1 MNPPNPA
8 VLHISLLLVTFVG
21 SFFTVAAIDNSTI
34 PIIKDGDRL
43 VSSNKNFALGFFS
56 FNNSTTRRYVGI
68 WYNTIPQLTLV
79 WVANRNQPLI
89 DTSGTLALDRHGN
102 LLVFS
107 DTQTI
112 SLWSTNATLPSND
125 VSVQLWNTGNL
136 ALVERQSRKVIWQ
149 SFDYPSDVLI
159 PYMKLGVNRRTGFS
173 WFLTSWKAQDDPG
186 IGNFSCRINPT
197 GYPQLVLYQ
206 GDVPWWRGGPWT
218 GRRWAGV
225 PEMTRSFIINTS
237 YIDNAEEVSI
247 TNGVTV
253 DTVLMR
259 MTLDESGSLH
269 RSTWNEQDQKWNEFW
284 SAPTEWCDKYNRCGP
299 NSNCDPYN
307 TEQFQC
313 KCLPG
318 FEPRSNHNWF
328 LRDPSGGCVRK
339 RPNATCGSGEGFVKV
354 ERVKVP
360 DSSTA
365 RADKSMSL
373 EACEQACMK
382 DCKCTA
388 YTSANE
394 TTGFGCVTWY
404 GELLDTR
411 TYANVGQDLYVRV
424 DAVELGEI
432 LNSPP
437 SPFLNQIYTLL
448 IPLFFFNAIFSA
460 QYSQESNRY
469 PTKKVIAIVVVCFV
483 ALVLLVASLVYLWE
497 LLKKSKTFLVL
508 VSYHEEYVISYT
520 IFIEFITLIIIL
532 IHGFTLRVS
541 SSISYA
547 YIDIYFVYYYI
558 QHKLS

>member
-1 MNPPNPA
+1 
-8 VLHISLLLVTFVG
+8 
-21 SFFTVAAIDNSTI
+21 
-34 PIIKDGDRL
+34 
-43 VSSNKNFALGFFS
+43 
-56 FNNSTTRRYVGI
+56 
-68 WYNTIPQLTLV
+68 
-79 WVANRNQPLI
+79 
-89 DTSGTLALDRHGN
+89 
-102 LLVFS
+102 
-107 DTQTI
+107 
-112 SLWSTNATLPSND
+112 
-125 VSVQLWNTGNL
+125 
-136 ALVERQSRKVIWQ
+136 
-149 SFDYPSDVLI
+149 
-159 PYMKLGVNRRTGFS
+159 MKLGVNRRTGFS

-186 IGNFSCRINPT
+186 IGNFSCRINLT

-284 SAPTEWCDKYNRCGP
+284 STPTEWCDKYNRCGP

-328 LRDPSGGCVRK
+328 LRDPSGGCIRK

-382 DCKCTA
+382 DCNCTA

-394 TTGFGCVTWY
+394 TSGIGCVTWY

-424 DAVELGEI
+424 DAIELVFPKFK
-432 LNSPP
+432 S
-437 SPFLNQIYTLL
+437 S
-448 IPLFFFNAIFSA
+448 
-460 QYSQESNRY
+460 SNEEGDSHRRSMFRRIGA
-469 PTKKVIAIVVVCFV
+469 TR
-483 ALVLLVASLVYLWE
+483 SLVSLFVGAA
-497 LLKKSKTFLVL
+497 KKK
-508 VSYHEEYVISYT
+508 
-520 IFIEFITLIIIL
+520 
-532 IHGFTLRVS
+532 
-541 SSISYA
+541 
-547 YIDIYFVYYYI
+547 
-558 QHKLS
+558 